1 MTDGEFILGVKRCYE
16 ANGTAVGYAM
26 DPMAR
31 SHFQNEADAL
41 TYLGGRNAARRI
53 KLSDH

>member
-1 MTDGEFILGVKRCYE
+1 VTEGEFILGAKRCYE

-26 DPMAR
+26 DPMAG